1 MLKIL
6 LITSLSLFLINSN
19 AFAECRCVC
28 MNSQAV
34 RICDNATDFKIDCY
48 SNKMR
53 CK

>member
-28 MNSQAV
+28 LNSQAV
-34 RICDNATDFKIDCY
+34 RICDNTTDYKIDCY

-53 CK
+53 CR